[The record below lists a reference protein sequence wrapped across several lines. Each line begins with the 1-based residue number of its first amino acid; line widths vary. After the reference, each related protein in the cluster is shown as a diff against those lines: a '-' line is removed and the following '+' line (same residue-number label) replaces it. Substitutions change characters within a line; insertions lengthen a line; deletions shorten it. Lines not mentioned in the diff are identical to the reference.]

1 MFSSMNCSFTLFV
14 LKFIHADVDGIFT
27 IVSFF
32 FSYENALNVLVHELF
47 HANELEFL

>member
-1 MFSSMNCSFTLFV
+1 MVFLLLFP
-14 LKFIHADVDGIFT
+14 
-27 IVSFF
+27 FF